1 MPDTDTLYREL
12 KGDLQTVAKPLFEL
26 ACGQVEKRGA
36 FLPFGSKLSTEGEV
50 SLVVAAQ
57 EEDATTG
64 DVVYPLMIAALRESA
79 WTSNAIALAEWVK
92 ITPDGGKQ
100 TDAVKVHTQHK
111 RGLSV
116 AFYIPSTKKLFRSWQ
131 FGEMMV
137 IPANPLLE
145 SWPG

>member
-1 MPDTDTLYREL
+1 MPDTDALYREL
-12 KGDLQTVAKPLFEL
+12 KGDLQTAAEPLFEL

-50 SLVVAAQ
+50 TLVAAAP
-57 EEDATTG
+57 EEDSTTS

-79 WTSNAIALAEWVK
+79 QTSHAVALAEWVK
-92 ITPDGGKQ
+92 ITLAGGKQ
-100 TDAVKVHTQHK
+100 TDAVKVHAQHK

-116 AFYIPSTKKLFRSWQ
+116 AFYVPATKKFLRSWQ

-137 IPANPLLE
+137 TPADPLLD
-145 SWPG
+145 SWPE